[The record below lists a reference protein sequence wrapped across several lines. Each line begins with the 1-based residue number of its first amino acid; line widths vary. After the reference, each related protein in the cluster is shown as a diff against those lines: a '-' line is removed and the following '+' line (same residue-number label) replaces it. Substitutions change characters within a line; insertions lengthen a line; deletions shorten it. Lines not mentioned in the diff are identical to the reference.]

1 LIHLNA
7 AGGFLW
13 PIARPQRERGCRIRS
28 PYEKLK
34 AMADECRKLAAM
46 LETAA
51 IRSRLLALAEHLE
64 QWAKETDRN
73 GAGRS

>member
-1 LIHLNA
+1 M
-7 AGGFLW
+7 
-13 PIARPQRERGCRIRS
+13 PSR
-28 PYEKLK
+28 YEKLK

-64 QWAKETDRN
+64 EWARETDRN